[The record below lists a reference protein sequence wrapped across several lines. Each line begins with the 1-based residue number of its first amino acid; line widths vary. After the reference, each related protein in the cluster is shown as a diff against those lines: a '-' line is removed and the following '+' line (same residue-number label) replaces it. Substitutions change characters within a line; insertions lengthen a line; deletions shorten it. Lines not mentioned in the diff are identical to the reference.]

1 MEFRQ
6 LLYVVEL
13 AREKNFS
20 RAAKKLHV
28 AQPSLSQQLSKLE
41 RELGVTL
48 FHRSTSSVELTY
60 AGATFVEKAQ
70 KVLDLLDQMRQEMDD
85 ISQLKKGSSSSA
97 ACRSRVPTY
106 CRASCP
112 NLKNGIRKLKSCC
125 SKRRRPISKC

>member
-85 ISQLKKGSSSSA
+85 ISQLQKRQTRHRQPADHGFPRIA
-97 ACRSRVPTY
+97 ARLAR
-106 CRASCP
+106 
-112 NLKNGIRKLKSCC
+112 I
-125 SKRRRPISKC
+125 